1 MQQRKAPPTL
11 QRKKSFYIPLPQVP
25 AAEVEVPVPRDEHDD
40 IEPSHCW
47 YVCNRRVPV
56 EKRLLGLRFFNALL
70 FFLHLGNCTAIII
83 CIFTVGN
90 NTQVPVT
97 ITTLTGRP
105 GYAGYNSTQLYT
117 MNPQWLSV
125 TFAAICFVAHLIYWQ
140 LNDFYEALI
149 RSQNNFLRWIEYSL
163 SASIMLVQIAML
175 TGTTELTSLLNVF
188 GTMFA
193 TIWFGQFT
201 EEKYKESQ
209 RTKRWIAFVL
219 GSIVTLFPWIGIFL
233 TFGFSS
239 AAPSNSFVIA
249 IIFGQFSMFMM
260 FAVISAINIA
270 YLEDDITIQSL
281 IIRDRHARGDD
292 DPQEAFMSLEWYR
305 IQQGNIDASNTKGYC
320 EREILYNFLSF
331 VVKTFLVWVTFA
343 ANL

>member
-1 MQQRKAPPTL
+1 MQKRRPQTL
-11 QRKKSFYIPLPQVP
+11 QRTQKYNPLPQVP
-25 AAEVEVPVPRDEHDD
+25 AADVSEPADQHEDL
-40 IEPSHCW
+40 EPSHCW

-70 FFLHLGNCTAIII
+70 FFLHLANCTAIII

-105 GYAGYNSTQLYT
+105 GYGGYNSTQLYT

-249 IIFGQFSMFMM
+249 IIFGQFSMFML

-270 YLEDDITIQSL
+270 YLQDDYTIQSL
-281 IIRDRHARGDD
+281 IIRDTPAEDD
-292 DPQEAFMSLEWYR
+292 THEAFIPLVVYR
-305 IQQGNIDASNTKGYC
+305 AYQSEIDASNTKGYC
-320 EREILYNFLSF
+320 EREILYNLLSF

>member
-1 MQQRKAPPTL
+1 MQRRPAL
-11 QRKKSFYIPLPQVP
+11 QRTQSYYPLPQVAP
-25 AAEVEVPVPRDEHDD
+25 VPVVSSSVTNDDHDD

-47 YVCNRRVPV
+47 YICNRKVPL
-56 EKRLLGLRFFNALL
+56 EKRFLGLRFFNAVL
-70 FFLHLGNCTAIII
+70 FFLHLANCTAIII

-105 GYAGYNSTQLYT
+105 GYGGYNSTQLYT

-125 TFAAICFVAHLIYWQ
+125 TFAAICFIAHLIYWR
-140 LNDFYEALI
+140 LNDYYETLI
-149 RSQNNFLRWIEYSL
+149 RGQNNFLRWMEYSL

-201 EEKYKESQ
+201 EEKYRESQ
-209 RTKRWIAFVL
+209 RTKRWIAFAL
-219 GSIVTLFPWIGIFL
+219 GSIVTLFPWVGIFL

-239 AAPSNSFVIA
+239 AAASNSFVIA
-249 IIFGQFSMFMM
+249 IIFGQFSMFML
-260 FAVISAINIA
+260 FAVISVINIA

-281 IIRDRHARGDD
+281 IVRHVDPRGKY
-292 DPQEAFMSLEWYR
+292 QTEEAFISIELYR
-305 IQQGNIDASNTKGYC
+305 IQQNKIDESNTKGYC
-320 EREILYNFLSF
+320 EREFLYHSLSF

-343 ANL
+343 ANV